1 MYLPLIRRFRSQNKP
16 VYPAANSRLQ
26 SGLLNCYQTFSV
38 TITTANPSKRN
49 HRIFREGT
57 RHFSNNLSH
66 SFACAALNAL
76 TIIIAVSNMAEASR
90 PLKLEEF
97 LKKELNTTKCQGLAL
112 ASGGCISEGR
122 SFDTDH
128 GKIFVKVN
136 AKSEVIVTS

>member
-1 MYLPLIRRFRSQNKP
+1 
-16 VYPAANSRLQ
+16 
-26 SGLLNCYQTFSV
+26 
-38 TITTANPSKRN
+38 
-49 HRIFREGT
+49 
-57 RHFSNNLSH
+57 
-66 SFACAALNAL
+66 
-76 TIIIAVSNMAEASR
+76 MAEASR

-136 AKSEVIVTS
+136 AKSEARKMFEGECNSLDAIYLSNTVRVPKPIKVLGNPCGSGAVFVLEHLEMKSLRKCQSQLGTELGR